1 MGVTMIRI
9 IVAEDQHLVRKGIV
23 GLLKLNNDFE
33 VIAEASD
40 GIDAYN
46 KIIEL
51 KPDVALLDIK
61 MPKMNGID
69 VLEKLNNAGV
79 KINSIL
85 LTTFNDED
93 LYKNALVAGVNAF
106 LLKDVSIEIL
116 SDTIYKA
123 AKGEHIINPLITP
136 KTIEKIQA
144 DTRFIS
150 IDDITEE
157 LTKREIEVLKLIS
170 NGYSNKEIGELLSI
184 STGVV
189 KNYTSAIF
197 QKLNV
202 RDRTRAVLKAIEMGL
217 I

>member
-1 MGVTMIRI
+1 M
-9 IVAEDQHLVRKGIV
+9 
-23 GLLKLNNDFE
+23 
-33 VIAEASD
+33 
-40 GIDAYN
+40 
-46 KIIEL
+46 
-51 KPDVALLDIK
+51 
-61 MPKMNGID
+61 
-69 VLEKLNNAGV
+69 
-79 KINSIL
+79 
-85 LTTFNDED
+85 
-93 LYKNALVAGVNAF
+93 
-106 LLKDVSIEIL
+106 
-116 SDTIYKA
+116 
-123 AKGEHIINPLITP
+123 ITP